1 MIPRTEA
8 VVSTHSIKKERV
20 RQCPATTVPG
30 SLHIPIVSFETQNRP
45 GKSNTCECP
54 ETQIFIQ
61 VMSISFLS
69 LEIPTAGFPK
79 H

>member
-1 MIPRTEA
+1 MIPTTEA
-8 VVSTHSIKKERV
+8 VVFTHSIKKEHMW
-20 RQCPATTVPG
+20 QCPATTVLG
-30 SLHIPIVSFETQNRP
+30 SLHIPIVSFENQNRP

-61 VMSISFLS
+61 VMSMSFLS